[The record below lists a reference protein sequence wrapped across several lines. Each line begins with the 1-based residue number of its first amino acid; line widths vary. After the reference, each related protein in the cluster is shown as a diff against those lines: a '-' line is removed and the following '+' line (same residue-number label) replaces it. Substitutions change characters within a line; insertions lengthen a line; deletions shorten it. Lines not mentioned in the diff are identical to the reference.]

1 MSLIQ
6 ARRWLRDAEHV
17 VVLTGAGMSAESGI
31 PTFRGASGLWKQF
44 RAEELATPQAF
55 AARPNLVWEWYNW
68 RRELIAEAQP
78 HAGHYAVARMERHIP
93 HFRLVTQNVD
103 GLDEQ
108 AGIRE
113 VVKLHGDIWQTV
125 CTRCG
130 ERREN
135 RDVPISALPPRCPC
149 HPEALLRPGVVWFGE
164 ALPAAEWDRA
174 VAAIECAE
182 LLLVVGTSAVVYPAS
197 SLITMGIRNGAHTVE
212 INPQSTPL
220 SRDMD
225 MRLVGSASE
234 VLPALTS
241 VFGQDS

>member
-1 MSLIQ
+1 MIQ

-31 PTFRGASGLWKQF
+31 PTFRGASGLWKQY

-55 AARPNLVWEWYNW
+55 ATRPNLVWEWYNW
-68 RRELIAEAQP
+68 RRELIAAAEP
-78 HAGHYAVARMERHIP
+78 HAGHAALRLMEARIP
-93 HFRLVTQNVD
+93 SFTLVTQNVD
-103 GLDEQ
+103 GLDER
-108 AGIRE
+108 AGIRK
-113 VVKLHGDIWQTV
+113 VLKLHGDIWQTV

-135 RDVPISALPPRCPC
+135 REVPLSSLPPHCHC

-164 ALPAAEWDRA
+164 ALSPAWDDA
-174 VAAIECAE
+174 VDAVKHAE

-197 SLITMGIRNGAHTVE
+197 SLITMGIRHGAHTVE

-220 SRDMD
+220 SADMD
-225 MRLVGSASE
+225 LRLAGSASE
-234 VLPALTS
+234 LLPAIAS
-241 VFGQDS
+241 VLEKDA